1 MNKERSKT
9 GMNLSYLLIGGGVG
23 AVLALLF
30 APKAG
35 QEFRADI
42 ADATRKGL
50 DKTEEMAAQL
60 SEKAT
65 RVYEDTKT
73 KAGEIYDSAKQ
84 KLHSAEIAI
93 GENHGDLQNGINHK
107 VERDSHIIK
116 MERKEYDREDRLQGN
131 ANYSI
136 GQNLLE
142 KEFFDKN

>member
-1 MNKERSKT
+1 MNKEKSKT
-9 GMNLSYLLIGGGVG
+9 GMKLSYLLIGGGVG

-60 SEKAT
+60 GEKT
-65 RVYEDTKT
+65 STIYEDTKT

-84 KLHSAEIAI
+84 KIISVETAISEIP
-93 GENHGDLQNGINHK
+93 ENLQNAVHNK
-107 VERDSHIIK
+107 VEQISATIEAGK
-116 MERKEYDREDRLQGN
+116 EEYEREEIFLSDKTKGK
-131 ANYSI
+131 AN
-136 GQNLLE
+136 
-142 KEFFDKN
+142 